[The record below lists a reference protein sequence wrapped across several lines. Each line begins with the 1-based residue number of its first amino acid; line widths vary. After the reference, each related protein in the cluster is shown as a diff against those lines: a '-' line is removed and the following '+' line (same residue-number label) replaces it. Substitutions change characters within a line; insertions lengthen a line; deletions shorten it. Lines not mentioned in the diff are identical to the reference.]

1 LVEESILTDDFLRE
15 LINVGEV
22 DLLVGLDTFNDA
34 KTVGNVMQA
43 VRAGLLRYFPRL
55 RTVVVNADGGS
66 RDGTQELVRAA
77 SISDMRHVSNLSSL
91 RTLHCISTQYSRE
104 SSGGGLHTILAAAD
118 LLRASSLV
126 VISPE
131 STNMEPEWVERLVRP
146 VAKENYDL
154 ITPIYRRHKFDALL
168 VRTLLYPMTRA
179 MYGKRLREPIPT
191 DFAFSGRLA
200 TQFLAQEP
208 TPSDVG
214 RMGAELQ
221 LSLSAMSGDF
231 RVGQSFLGTRERI
244 EHGAAELVP
253 AMRRTVGVLF
263 ASLENF
269 AVWSAVKESQPVPT
283 IGVEHEVNLEPL
295 RVNRKRLHQMFAT
308 GVAELDPVLR
318 SILYDTTLAELKA
331 LALQPEEEFVFP
343 NELWATTVYEFAASH
358 HQAVISRDHV
368 IQALAPLYRGKA
380 LAFVLENRDASGV
393 EIEKNVE
400 AICLSFESLKPYLL
414 EMWETGK

>member
-1 LVEESILTDDFLRE
+1 MVEESILTDDFLRE

-104 SSGGGLHTILAAAD
+104 SNGGGLHTILAAAD

-154 ITPIYRRHKFDALL
+154 ITPIYRRHKFDGLL

-179 MYGKRLREPIPT
+179 MYGKRLPGA
-191 DFAFSGRLA
+191 DSHRLRIFGPA
-200 TQFLAQEP
+200 GDAVLAQEP
-208 TPSDVG
+208 TPSDLG

-221 LSLSAMSGDF
+221 LSLSAMAAISGWGSRFVDQGADRTRSRRAGSSDAANGRGFVFVPGKF
-231 RVGQSFLGTRERI
+231 RGV
-244 EHGAAELVP
+244 EHGERVAAGSHH
-253 AMRRTVGVLF
+253 RC
-263 ASLENF
+263 
-269 AVWSAVKESQPVPT
+269 
-283 IGVEHEVNLEPL
+283 EHEVNLEPL
-295 RVNRKRLHQMFAT
+295 RVNRKRLHQMFAPAWLNLIPCCVRFLPHYP
-308 GVAELDPVLR
+308 G
-318 SILYDTTLAELKA
+318 
-331 LALQPEEEFVFP
+331 
-343 NELWATTVYEFAASH
+343 
-358 HQAVISRDHV
+358 
-368 IQALAPLYRGKA
+368 
-380 LAFVLENRDASGV
+380 
-393 EIEKNVE
+393 
-400 AICLSFESLKPYLL
+400 
-414 EMWETGK
+414 

>member
-1 LVEESILTDDFLRE
+1 
-15 LINVGEV
+15 
-22 DLLVGLDTFNDA
+22 
-34 KTVGNVMQA
+34 
-43 VRAGLLRYFPRL
+43 
-55 RTVVVNADGGS
+55 
-66 RDGTQELVRAA
+66 
-77 SISDMRHVSNLSSL
+77 
-91 RTLHCISTQYSRE
+91 
-104 SSGGGLHTILAAAD
+104 
-118 LLRASSLV
+118 
-126 VISPE
+126 
-131 STNMEPEWVERLVRP
+131 MEPEWVERLVRP

-269 AVWSAVKESQPVPT
+269 AVWGAVKESQPVPT

-358 HQAVISRDHV
+358 HKAVISRDHV

-400 AICLSFESLKPYLL
+400 AICLTFESLKPYLL

>member
-22 DLLVGLDTFNDA
+22 DLLVGLATYNDA

-43 VRAGLLRYFPRL
+43 VRAGLLRYFPRQ

-91 RTLHCISTQYSRE
+91 RTLHCISTQYSRDGN
-104 SSGGGLHTILAAAD
+104 GGALHTILAAAE
-118 LLRASSLV
+118 LLRASTLV

-146 VAKENYDL
+146 VAKENFDL

-179 MYGKRLREPIPT
+179 MYGKRLREPVPT

-200 TQFLAQEP
+200 TQFLSQEP
-208 TPSDVG
+208 TTPDVG
-214 RMGAELQ
+214 QMGAEMQ
-221 LSLSAMSGDF
+221 LSLAAMGADF
-231 RVGQSFLGTRERI
+231 RVGQSFLGTRERT

-263 ASLENF
+263 SSLENF
-269 AVWSAVKESQPVPT
+269 ASWSTVKESQPVPT
-283 IGVEHEVNLEPL
+283 IGVEHEVSLEPL
-295 RVNRKRLHQMFAT
+295 RVNRKRLHQMFAS

-318 SILYDTTLAELKA
+318 SILYDTTLTELKS
-331 LALQPEEEFVFP
+331 LAQPPEEEFVFP
-343 NELWATTVYEFAASH
+343 NELWATTVYEFAASYH
-358 HQAVISRDHV
+358 RAVISRDHV
-368 IQALAPLYRGKA
+368 IQALAPIYRGKA
-380 LAFVLENRDASGV
+380 LAFVLENREASAE

-400 AICLSFESLKPYLL
+400 AICVSFENLKPYLL
-414 EMWETGK
+414 EMWERGK

>member
-1 LVEESILTDDFLRE
+1 MVEESILTDDFLRE

-22 DLLVGLDTFNDA
+22 DLLVGLATYNDA

-43 VRAGLLRYFPRL
+43 VRAGLLRYFPRQ

-66 RDGTQELVRAA
+66 RDGTQELVRDA

-91 RTLHCISTQYSRE
+91 RTLHCISTHYSRDGN
-104 SSGGGLHTILAAAD
+104 GGALHTILAAAE

-146 VAKENYDL
+146 VAKENFDL

-168 VRTLLYPMTRA
+168 VRTLLYPMIRA
-179 MYGKRLREPIPT
+179 IYGKRLREPVPI

-200 TQFLAQEP
+200 TQFLAQESSSP
-208 TPSDVG
+208 DVQQTG
-214 RMGAELQ
+214 VEMQLALAAMG
-221 LSLSAMSGDF
+221 GDF
-231 RVGQSFLGTRERI
+231 RVGQSFLGVRERM

-263 ASLENF
+263 SSLENF
-269 AVWSAVKESQPVPT
+269 AAWSTVKDSQPVPT
-283 IGVEHEVNLEPL
+283 IGVEHEVSLEPL
-295 RVNRKRLHQMFAT
+295 RVNRKRLHQMFVS
-308 GVAELDPVLR
+308 GVEELDPVLR
-318 SILYDTTLAELKA
+318 TILYDTTLAELKA
-331 LALQPEEEFVFP
+331 LAQQPEEEFVFP
-343 NELWATTVYEFAASH
+343 DELWVTTVYEFAASH
-358 HQAVISRDHV
+358 HKAVISRDHV

-380 LAFVLENRDASGV
+380 LAFVLENREASAE

-400 AICLSFESLKPYLL
+400 ALCLSFESLKPYLL
-414 EMWETGK
+414 QLWDGGK

>member
-1 LVEESILTDDFLRE
+1 
-15 LINVGEV
+15 
-22 DLLVGLDTFNDA
+22 
-34 KTVGNVMQA
+34 
-43 VRAGLLRYFPRL
+43 
-55 RTVVVNADGGS
+55 
-66 RDGTQELVRAA
+66 
-77 SISDMRHVSNLSSL
+77 
-91 RTLHCISTQYSRE
+91 
-104 SSGGGLHTILAAAD
+104 
-118 LLRASSLV
+118 
-126 VISPE
+126 
-131 STNMEPEWVERLVRP
+131 
-146 VAKENYDL
+146 
-154 ITPIYRRHKFDALL
+154 
-168 VRTLLYPMTRA
+168 VRTLLYPMTRS

-308 GVAELDPVLR
+308 GVAELD
-318 SILYDTTLAELKA
+318 A

-358 HQAVISRDHV
+358 HQAVLSRDHV
-368 IQALAPLYRGKA
+368 IQALAPLY
-380 LAFVLENRDASGV
+380 
-393 EIEKNVE
+393 
-400 AICLSFESLKPYLL
+400 
-414 EMWETGK
+414 

>member
-1 LVEESILTDDFLRE
+1 MVEESILTDDFLRE

-104 SSGGGLHTILAAAD
+104 SNGGGLHTILAAAD

-263 ASLENF
+263 SSLENF
-269 AVWSAVKESQPVPT
+269 AVWSTVKESQPVPT

-343 NELWATTVYEFAASH
+343 NELWATTIYEFAASH
-358 HQAVISRDHV
+358 HKAVISRDHV

-380 LAFVLENRDASGV
+380 LAFVLENRDASGA